1 MFSWSSFLRKT
12 AEKDKE
18 RKLYAYT
25 TLFDS
30 HDIKDTGKLY
40 KKNMMS

>member
-12 AEKDKE
+12 AQKEKK
-18 RKLYAYT
+18 RKLYAYI

-30 HDIKDTGKLY
+30 HDIKDIDKLY